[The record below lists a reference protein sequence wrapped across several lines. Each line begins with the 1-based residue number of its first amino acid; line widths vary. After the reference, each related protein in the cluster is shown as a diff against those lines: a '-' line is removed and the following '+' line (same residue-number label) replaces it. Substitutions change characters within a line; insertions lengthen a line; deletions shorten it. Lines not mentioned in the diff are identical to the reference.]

1 MYVLSYAGGA
11 NLLRHAEGATW
22 LAIVTVSELFD
33 THALGIFLV
42 QLDMQIK
49 SNAQHLQN
57 RCIHEYTLIVCRK
70 IKTIKQTA
78 KQNDDK
84 SYQEQVRAQSQNE
97 HIFEARNINA
107 SENVVTGLSFTYGGL
122 RRCT

>member
-1 MYVLSYAGGA
+1 M
-11 NLLRHAEGATW
+11 
-22 LAIVTVSELFD
+22 
-33 THALGIFLV
+33 
-42 QLDMQIK
+42 
-49 SNAQHLQN
+49 
-57 RCIHEYTLIVCRK
+57 CRK
-70 IKTIKQTA
+70 IKIIKQTA

-122 RRCT
+122 RRCTWLSRANTELNEAIPSAFPNNLQYSVKKSALMILIL

>member
-1 MYVLSYAGGA
+1 M
-11 NLLRHAEGATW
+11 
-22 LAIVTVSELFD
+22 
-33 THALGIFLV
+33 
-42 QLDMQIK
+42 
-49 SNAQHLQN
+49 
-57 RCIHEYTLIVCRK
+57 CRK

-107 SENVVTGLSFTYGGL
+107 GENVVTGLSFTYGGL
-122 RRCT
+122 RRCTWLSRAIKELNEAIPSAFPNNLQYSVKKSALMILIL

>member
-1 MYVLSYAGGA
+1 M
-11 NLLRHAEGATW
+11 
-22 LAIVTVSELFD
+22 
-33 THALGIFLV
+33 
-42 QLDMQIK
+42 
-49 SNAQHLQN
+49 
-57 RCIHEYTLIVCRK
+57 CRK

-107 SENVVTGLSFTYGGL
+107 GENVVTGLSFIYGGL
-122 RRCT
+122 RRCTWLSRAITELNEAIPSAFPNNLQYSVKKSALMILIL